1 MHFPITLSQ
10 KGNLRGNKNHPELNG
25 TKCNLSKHAN
35 RGCSRAERE
44 TCPTKCLRV
53 NNLITFFKQVEKEAQ
68 NRNKASTRRN
78 IIKIK
83 AEVNKIKNRETIEEP
98 NETQNNK

>member
-1 MHFPITLSQ
+1 MQLIKT
-10 KGNLRGNKNHPELNG
+10 
-25 TKCNLSKHAN
+25 CN
-35 RGCSRAERE
+35 RGCSRVEKE
-44 TCPTKCLRV
+44 TCPTKCLQV

-68 NRNKASTRRN
+68 NRYKASTRRN

-98 NETQNNK
+98 NETQKINK